1 MAEEVLSLVAKVSL
15 DDNNFKSGLKNVQSQ
30 AKNLANNVKDVF
42 SGIGSTLKNIGST
55 MSSWGKTLSIGITAP
70 ITALGVA
77 TAKTSIDFLK
87 LKENTRT
94 AFKVLLGSAEEAEK
108 MLNDLYTFA
117 KTTPFSY
124 DTYLQ
129 AGKQLVAMGV
139 AAKDTIPYLDG
150 ITNAAIATGAGQ
162 EGITTLSEA
171 IGRMSSKGKIQL
183 EELNR
188 MIEMGVPAVKIL
200 GNAYGVT
207 EMEIYDMMKS
217 GELLTDEALPKLL
230 DGMNNGT
237 NGVNGMT
244 AAYGG
249 LAGEMKGTLAGA
261 LDSLHSKFRNMSV
274 EMWNSEEAYPILQE
288 VIKSFTKTLEVLPK
302 VFVSLT
308 KAVVPVLTVVNEKLQ
323 VFGEYLDNADP
334 KQLEMIGK
342 AILGLAVAG
351 PVLIVVGKL
360 TSSLGGLFSMIGSI
374 AGTLPAIGSAL
385 SAVASVGFAPI
396 IAIVGAVIGVF
407 VFLREEWDKVV
418 ATFTGW
424 IEKTGIIQSFQNLW
438 EQIQNVWEKLGG
450 LKDLFY
456 IIGGIITASLI
467 PVISEI
473 MGAFNGLVKA
483 LDGVMKII
491 GGVIDVLSGLGQVIL
506 GIFTLDFA
514 SILSGFSTLWQGIK
528 DIFIGAVESIWNLV
542 SGYFEGVWSFIS
554 SLLESIG
561 ITQWLSDTWNSI
573 SAWFSSTLSN
583 IQEWGQNLHNNIT
596 EWFSSTWN
604 NILQWFS
611 DTWNSITSWGA
622 NLWNEV
628 QNFFTTVGQVITV
641 GFMLIGSII
650 SAMFQIITIPFMFI
664 WENCKQYVFD
674 TFNAISE
681 FLSNVWNSILSFL
694 MIILQSISDF
704 FVATWNNIKDSI
716 TNALTSAWNTIQTI
730 CITIWNFIVLIFNN
744 IKNTAVDIWNS
755 IKDALINILTSL
767 WNTISNICTN
777 IWNVVVSVFNS
788 ILSTAT
794 NIWNSIKNAI
804 SNAVNGIWSLI
815 QSVFNNIKSFITNTW
830 NSVKSTTISIWN
842 NIKNAITLPIQNAF
856 NAVKSLIDRMKGL
869 FNFSWSLPKLKLP
882 HFKISGS
889 FSLNP
894 PSVPSF
900 GIDWYKKG
908 AILNEPTIFGLNPFK
923 GNLMVGGEAGAEAI
937 VPIDTL
943 QDYVKEAVNESEN
956 NNALNSLIISIFEL
970 LNKYLPT
977 ISSQKLVLDT
987 GTIVGELSPFID
999 YNLGSINALKQRG
1012 C

>member
-1 MAEEVLSLVAKVSL
+1 MAEEVLSLVARVSL
-15 DDNNFKSGLKNVQSQ
+15 DDNNFKNGLKNVQSQ
-30 AKNLANNVKDVF
+30 AKNLTNNLKDVF
-42 SGIGSTLKNIGST
+42 SGIGNTLKNIGST

-188 MIEMGVPAVKIL
+188 MIELGVPAVKIL

-207 EMEIYDMMKS
+207 EQEIYDMMS
-217 GELLTDEALPKLL
+217 SSELLANEALPKLL

-261 LDSLHSKFRNMSV
+261 LDSLRSKFRNMSV
-274 EMWNSEEAYPILQE
+274 EMWNSEEAYPVLQE
-288 VIKSFTKTLEVLPK
+288 VIRSFTKTLEVLPK

-323 VFGEYLDNADP
+323 AFGEYLDNANP
-334 KQLEMIGK
+334 KQLEAIGK
-342 AILGLAVAG
+342 AILSLAVAG
-351 PVLIVVGKL
+351 PVLIVIGKL
-360 TSSLGGLFSMIGSI
+360 TSALGSLFSVVSSI
-374 AGTLPAIGSAL
+374 AGALPTIGSTL

-396 IAIVGAVIGVF
+396 LAVVSAVIGVF
-407 VFLREEWDKVV
+407 VFLREEWDKVI

-424 IEKTGIIQSFQNLW
+424 IEKTGILQSFQNLW

-456 IIGGIITASLI
+456 IVGGVIVASLI
-467 PVISEI
+467 PVITSI
-473 MGAFNGLVKA
+473 MGAFNGLVKS
-483 LDGVMKII
+483 LDSIIKII
-491 GGVIDVLSGLGQVIL
+491 GGVIDVLAGVGQVLL
-506 GIFTLDFA
+506 GIFTFD
-514 SILSGFSTLWQGIK
+514 SQKILSGFSTLWQGIK
-528 DIFIGAVESIWNLV
+528 DIFIGAIEGIWNLI

-561 ITQWLSDTWNSI
+561 LSQWLTD
-573 SAWFSSTLSN
+573 
-583 IQEWGQNLHNNIT
+583 
-596 EWFSSTWN
+596 TWN
-604 NILQWFS
+604 NITSWLANIWNNISQWF
-611 DTWNSITSWGA
+611 TNIFNGI
-622 NLWNEV
+622 
-628 QNFFTTVGQVITV
+628 QNFFTTIGQYITV
-641 GFMLIGSII
+641 GFTLIGTAI
-650 SAMFQIITIPFMFI
+650 STLAQIILLPFMMI
-664 WENCKQYVFD
+664 WENCKQYVFNA
-674 TFNAISE
+674 FNTISN
-681 FLSNVWNSILSFL
+681 FLINIWNSILVSLMPILQNISNFFINTWNTIKINVTNTLNSTWSIIQNIFSSISGFLASIFNNILSTTTSVWNSI
-694 MIILQSISDF
+694 
-704 FVATWNNIKDSI
+704 K
-716 TNALTSAWNTIQTI
+716 
-730 CITIWNFIVLIFNN
+730 NFISSVINSIWSTIHNIFNN
-744 IKNTAVDIWNS
+744 IKN
-755 IKDALINILTSL
+755 
-767 WNTISNICTN
+767 
-777 IWNVVVSVFNS
+777 
-788 ILSTAT
+788 
-794 NIWNSIKNAI
+794 
-804 SNAVNGIWSLI
+804 
-815 QSVFNNIKSFITNTW
+815 FIVNTW
-830 NSVKSTTISIWN
+830 NSVKSTTTSIWN
-842 NIKNAITLPIQNAF
+842 SIKNAITQPIQNAF
-856 NAVKSLIDRMKGL
+856 NAVKGLIDRMKGL

-882 HFKISGS
+882 HFRVSGS

-908 AILNEPTIFGLNPFK
+908 AILNEPTIFGINPFS
-923 GNLMVGGEAGAEAI
+923 GNLMAGGEAGAEAI
-937 VPIDTL
+937 APIDTL
-943 QDYVKEAVNESEN
+943 QDYVKQAVSESEN
-956 NNALNSLIISIFEL
+956 NNTLNSLITAIFEL
-970 LNKYLPT
+970 LKQYLPS
-977 ISSQKLVLDT
+977 ISNQKLMLDT
-987 GTIVGELSPFID
+987 GTIVGELSPYID
-999 YNLGSINALKQRG
+999 YSLGNMNALKQRG